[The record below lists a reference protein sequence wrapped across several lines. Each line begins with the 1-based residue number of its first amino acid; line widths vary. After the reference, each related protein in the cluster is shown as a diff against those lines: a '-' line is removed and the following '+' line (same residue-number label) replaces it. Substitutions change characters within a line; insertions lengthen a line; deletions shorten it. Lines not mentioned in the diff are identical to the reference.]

1 MTQQV
6 VLYWQTGCASCA
18 NTKQFLNQPDIIEAL
33 ERAGIRFEA
42 FNAADEGEGKRRHAQ
57 AGAPLVP
64 AVVIDGEVFPVQHP
78 VQIASLLGLDADI
91 AKGSTAI
98 AWSLLDVL
106 QRWEAAVSDVPF
118 DVLASPTPSRGRPV
132 KHLVVNVSRP
142 IMLLPR
148 AWQVHRFHWYT
159 AEADLQ
165 KLAYLTSAEEIA
177 DLMTRARVVFSNFL
191 LDHGD
196 ALSVSDPFIEGLRA
210 NMRYSELLAT
220 QRFHAA
226 FHYRQAVDQL
236 DTSGMDRKHALP
248 QAMVR
253 EIGLPTNLY

>member
-1 MTQQV
+1 MTRQV

-18 NTKQFLNQPDIIEAL
+18 NTKRFLNQHDVVEAL
-33 ERAGIRFEA
+33 GRAGIRYEA

-78 VQIASLLGLDADI
+78 VQIASLLGLDIDVARS
-91 AKGSTAI
+91 STAI
-98 AWSLLDVL
+98 AWSLLEVV
-106 QRWEAAVSDVPF
+106 QRWEAAMTDVAI
-118 DVLASPTPSRGRPV
+118 DVLCQPTPSRGRSV

-142 IMLLPR
+142 IMLLPG
-148 AWQVHRFHWYT
+148 AWHSHKFHWYT

-165 KLAYLTSAEEIA
+165 QIAYLTSAEEIA
-177 DLMTRARVVFSNFL
+177 EFVTRARIVFGNFL

-196 ALSVSDPFIEGLRA
+196 ALSESDPFITGLRA

-226 FHYRQAVDQL
+226 FHYRQAVDHL
-236 DTSGMDRKHALP
+236 VTSGIDRKHALP
-248 QAMVR
+248 QAIVH